1 MEYVSGEFLIF
12 KVMLQYIT
20 LNTSWERL
28 TVDDSITFHTPDGS
42 FYRYIIANT
51 LSSTYFCH
59 AECGQNQIIFYILE
73 IDAENFV
80 KNVVGYI
87 GVGSWPEVK
96 TIDDLKKVIKAL
108 DDECIKKWGM
118 PNQNVSPYNLK
129 NGDYIKI
136 ISTKSDMSFIYLFK
150 EMQRNRIWRHASY
163 DLKHR
168 ISNVYPRYWLFNDN
182 TKITYATEEEK
193 KLLDNALLE
202 KGYIWNNLTKQLDSI
217 DSVNIDL
224 TNTCS
229 NGIIAQPVDVSSFRD
244 SIERVHDMFVD
255 SLSCAKEEPQTETEL
270 NLFPEKKHYQLN
282 FNY

>member
-1 MEYVSGEFLIF
+1 
-12 KVMLQYIT
+12 MLQYIT
-20 LNTSWERL
+20 LSNTWENL
-28 TVDDSITFHTPDGS
+28 SLGDSITFNIPNDSDCIYVIDQIGS
-42 FYRYIIANT
+42 TR
-51 LSSTYFCH
+51 YFCTNTKDIR
-59 AECGQNQIIFYILE
+59 GLQNRLIFDKLG
-73 IDAENFV
+73 IDAEKFIADI
-80 KNVVGYI
+80 VGYT
-87 GVGSWPEVK
+87 GTGQWPEVK

-108 DDECIKKWGM
+108 DNECIKKWGM

-129 NGDYIKI
+129 NGDYIKLT
-136 ISTKSDMSFIYLFK
+136 STKFNIPSIYLFK
-150 EMQRNRIWRHASY
+150 EMQGNRLERHASY
-163 DLKHR
+163 DLKHKT
-168 ISNVYPRYWLFNDN
+168 ISVQPQHWLFGDS
-182 TKITYATEEEK
+182 TKITYATEEER

-202 KGYIWNNLTKQLDSI
+202 RGLKWNNLTKQLDSI

-270 NLFPEKKHYQLN
+270 NLFPKKKHYQLN